1 MDSNLYKQ
9 FNSIDIRVGKIIQ
22 AGEFPE
28 AQNPSY
34 KLKIDFG
41 EKIGV
46 LKSSAQITNY
56 SIKELNKKLCI
67 AVVNLGDKQI
77 GPFISECLILGSI
90 NKNGEVL
97 LLEPNQNA
105 ELGDRVS

>member
-46 LKSSAQITNY
+46 LKSSAEIPNY
-56 SIKELNKKLCI
+56 SIDELNNRLCI

-105 ELGDRVS
+105 ELGDSIS

>member
-56 SIKELNKKLCI
+56 SIDELNL
-67 AVVNLGDKQI
+67 
-77 GPFISECLILGSI
+77 SLIHI
-90 NKNGEVL
+90 
-97 LLEPNQNA
+97 
-105 ELGDRVS
+105 

>member
-34 KLKIDFG
+34 KLIIDFG

-56 SIKELNKKLCI
+56 SIDELNKKLCI

-97 LLEPNQNA
+97 LLEPNPNA
-105 ELGDRVS
+105 ELGDRIS

>member
-1 MDSNLYKQ
+1 MDSDLYKK
-9 FNSIDIRVGKIIQ
+9 FSEIDIRVGKIIQ
-22 AGEFPE
+22 AKEFPE

-56 SIKELNKKLCI
+56 SIRCI
-67 AVVNLGDKQI
+67 SSSRSDIQI
-77 GPFISECLILGSI
+77 FIRCSNRI
-90 NKNGEVL
+90 NYRHINGKSDDNNSADED
-97 LLEPNQNA
+97 NDYNNNN
-105 ELGDRVS
+105 

>member
-41 EKIGV
+41 EEIGV
-46 LKSSAQITNY
+46 LQSSAQITNY
-56 SIKELNKKLCI
+56 SIGELNNKLCI

-90 NKNGEVL
+90 NKKGEVL
-97 LLEPNQNA
+97 LLEPNQYA

>member
-1 MDSNLYKQ
+1 MDSDLYKK
-9 FNSIDIRVGKIIQ
+9 FSEIDIRVGKIIQ
-22 AGEFPE
+22 AKEFPE

-41 EKIGV
+41 EEIGV
-46 LKSSAQITNY
+46 LQSSAQITNY

-97 LLEPNQNA
+97 LLEPNPNA
-105 ELGDRVS
+105 ELGDRIS

>member
-34 KLKIDFG
+34 KLEIDFG

-56 SIKELNKKLCI
+56 SIDELNNRLCI

-105 ELGDRVS
+105 ELGDSIS

>member
-1 MDSNLYKQ
+1 MDSDLYKK
-9 FNSIDIRVGKIIQ
+9 FSEIDIRIGKIIQ
-22 AGEFPE
+22 AKEFPE

-41 EKIGV
+41 EEIGV
-46 LKSSAQITNY
+46 LQSSAQITNY

-90 NKNGEVL
+90 NKKGEVL
-97 LLEPNQNA
+97 LLEPNQYA

>member
-1 MDSNLYKQ
+1 MDSDLYKK
-9 FNSIDIRVGKIIQ
+9 FSEIDIRVGTIIQ
-22 AGEFPE
+22 AKEFPE

-46 LKSSAQITNY
+46 LQSSAQITNY

-90 NKNGEVL
+90 NKKGEVL
-97 LLEPNQNA
+97 LLEPNQYA

>member
-1 MDSNLYKQ
+1 MDSDLYKK
-9 FNSIDIRVGKIIQ
+9 FSEIDIRVGKIIQ
-22 AGEFPE
+22 AKEFPE

-46 LKSSAQITNY
+46 LQSSAQITNY

-97 LLEPNQNA
+97 LLEPNPNA
-105 ELGDRVS
+105 ELGDRIS